1 MSTSDTLSIEEIE
14 QILSELEALAR
25 GASSSEIFY
34 DQLLVR
40 FRSLIQASQAA
51 IVVALPQSK
60 PFLKASTGP
69 VSDLALLDI
78 AARLRSQ
85 EGETAFLVESFED
98 RSLIA
103 VRRQNDPQPSEFL
116 VASLDGR
123 LDVASHP
130 ALRELGL
137 AFCDVMHLRSMHRLE
152 RFLAEGWPLWCKFS
166 ESIANAESVSQ
177 AAQFAVE
184 GFRAVLMA
192 DRVSIASDG
201 QHISAISGVTNFS
214 STSRLVSLMNRVVAN
229 SHQSQ
234 AVQTSPPSSESDPTA
249 MDQGDSIGLFPHWIA
264 IPLFSANASKSDST
278 LLLEWSDR
286 HRMLDSGPVLTMLM
300 TTIAGTWNRQRRWL
314 SVPSFVRLRFASN
327 DRWTIAKATGWL
339 FKWGAFAAALAG
351 LTVVAMLP
359 TPVVVEAT
367 ANAEPESLRPI
378 YAPADGVIQS
388 VHFRDADSIKKGDRV
403 LELYSPNL
411 EIQIEQS
418 RGEIAETLEKRN
430 GLNAAL
436 SQLASSQKEDESNR
450 LRLSTEI
457 ALNQTQER
465 LLKERLAFLMNER
478 SRLNVQ
484 APIDGQIISRN
495 LDRELASRPVVHGEE
510 LLSIADLNSRW
521 LLQARVAD
529 QDTLLLRKRMDRGD
543 KSISFTFDN
552 LPDRSFQ
559 GEIVE
564 VGKAMEAEFGM
575 GSYLPIVVAMEE
587 EAIQHASIGAGA
599 SVVIRCESEPTW
611 YVWTRPLV
619 DFLRRK
625 FWLYYPGLN
634 R

>member
-60 PFLKASTGP
+60 PFLKAYTGP
-69 VSDLALLDI
+69 VSDLALLDT

-201 QHISAISGVTNFS
+201 QHISAIAW
-214 STSRLVSLMNRVVAN
+214 L
-229 SHQSQ
+229 
-234 AVQTSPPSSESDPTA
+234 PTA
-249 MDQGDSIGLFPHWIA
+249 INPKQSRRHLLRRNQIQPQWIKE
-264 IPLFSANASKSDST
+264 IPLDCFLIGSRSHCFRPT
-278 LLLEWSDR
+278 
-286 HRMLDSGPVLTMLM
+286 HRSP
-300 TTIAGTWNRQRRWL
+300 IA
-314 SVPSFVRLRFASN
+314 PF
-327 DRWTIAKATGWL
+327 
-339 FKWGAFAAALAG
+339 
-351 LTVVAMLP
+351 
-359 TPVVVEAT
+359 
-367 ANAEPESLRPI
+367 
-378 YAPADGVIQS
+378 Y
-388 VHFRDADSIKKGDRV
+388 
-403 LELYSPNL
+403 
-411 EIQIEQS
+411 
-418 RGEIAETLEKRN
+418 
-430 GLNAAL
+430 
-436 SQLASSQKEDESNR
+436 
-450 LRLSTEI
+450 
-457 ALNQTQER
+457 
-465 LLKERLAFLMNER
+465 
-478 SRLNVQ
+478 
-484 APIDGQIISRN
+484 
-495 LDRELASRPVVHGEE
+495 
-510 LLSIADLNSRW
+510 
-521 LLQARVAD
+521 
-529 QDTLLLRKRMDRGD
+529 
-543 KSISFTFDN
+543 
-552 LPDRSFQ
+552 
-559 GEIVE
+559 
-564 VGKAMEAEFGM
+564 
-575 GSYLPIVVAMEE
+575 
-587 EAIQHASIGAGA
+587 
-599 SVVIRCESEPTW
+599 
-611 YVWTRPLV
+611 
-619 DFLRRK
+619 
-625 FWLYYPGLN
+625 
-634 R
+634 